1 MSKRVV
7 ITGVG
12 VISPVGI
19 GKEAF
24 WDAMMAGKNGIG
36 RNVMAFQPPLVITEE
51 DINNVLN
58 ALEDVITKFNY

>member
-1 MSKRVV
+1 MLFRSELDKVLEEMKDRGF
-7 ITGVG
+7 I
-12 VISPVGI
+12 I
-19 GKEAF
+19 
-24 WDAMMAGKNGIG
+24 GKNGIG